1 MVWSCHGQL
10 SLLIM
15 QVFAKPCLHVG
26 FAACFCS
33 CYHRGLCAHV
43 CICIPCVCHLSTYSV
58 LQVDGT
64 QSMDDVFSAIDEHLS
79 KLSESRS
86 HALAA

>member
-1 MVWSCHGQL
+1 
-10 SLLIM
+10 
-15 QVFAKPCLHVG
+15 
-26 FAACFCS
+26 
-33 CYHRGLCAHV
+33 
-43 CICIPCVCHLSTYSV
+43 V

>member
-1 MVWSCHGQL
+1 M
-10 SLLIM
+10 
-15 QVFAKPCLHVG
+15 
-26 FAACFCS
+26 
-33 CYHRGLCAHV
+33 HV
-43 CICIPCVCHLSTYSV
+43 CICTPCICHLSEHCVDV

-79 KLSESRS
+79 KLSESRN

>member
-1 MVWSCHGQL
+1 MVYV
-10 SLLIM
+10 SLLVM
-15 QVFAKPCLHVG
+15 QVYAELWLHVG
-26 FAACFCS
+26 FALCFCS
-33 CYHRGLCAHV
+33 CYHCGLCTHV
-43 CICIPCVCHLSTYSV
+43 RICIPYVCHLSTRHVHV